1 MIKHEEKKEM
11 TITFSNAK
19 TAYAYEGSVK
29 LIFHNGAWSKTKN
42 LTITFDKQEAQ
53 QHENYRLANS
63 DELLWWSCVDE
74 VEIPNIVECSNGL
87 FQWIEPG
94 FDIVESGLIKL

>member
-1 MIKHEEKKEM
+1 MINIETKLDM
-11 TITFSNAK
+11 TITFSNVK

-29 LIFHNGAWSKTKN
+29 EILHNGAWIKTKN

-63 DELLWWSCVDE
+63 DEVLWWAGASGCDMPE
-74 VEIPNIVECSNGL
+74 TIECGDGL
-87 FQWIEPG
+87 FQWIEPRY
-94 FDIVESGLIKL
+94 DIVESGLFKI

>member
-1 MIKHEEKKEM
+1 MINIETKLDM
-11 TITFSNAK
+11 AITFSNAK
-19 TAYAYEGSVK
+19 TAYAYEDHVK
-29 LIFHNGAWSKTKN
+29 LIFHNGAWIKSKK

-53 QHENYRLANS
+53 QHENNRLAHS

-74 VEIPNIVECSNGL
+74 VEIPSIVECSDGL

-94 FDIVESGLIKL
+94 FDTVESGLIKL

>member
-1 MIKHEEKKEM
+1 MIKHEDKKDM

-19 TAYAYEGSVK
+19 TAYAYEGPVK
-29 LIFHNGAWSKTKN
+29 LIFHNGAWIKSKK

-53 QHENYRLANS
+53 QHENNRIARSN
-63 DELLWWSCVDE
+63 ELLWWAGASGCE
-74 VEIPNIVECSNGL
+74 MPATIECGDGL

-94 FDIVESGLIKL
+94 YDIMESGLFKI